1 MDSGLSWAD
10 QWDTNPDP
18 SPAEPDKKKKK
29 KEEGSTKSK
38 FSKSVLS
45 FKWIKEL
52 RSFLSSLG
60 FTLQII
66 SCCCRRWGNNTYA
79 RTRIGKIG
87 KTQALVSRTNCTP

>member
-18 SPAEPDKKKKK
+18 SPAEPEKKKKKK

-52 RSFLSSLG
+52 RKKAE
-60 FTLQII
+60 QK
-66 SCCCRRWGNNTYA
+66 NNDS
-79 RTRIGKIG
+79 K
-87 KTQALVSRTNCTP
+87 